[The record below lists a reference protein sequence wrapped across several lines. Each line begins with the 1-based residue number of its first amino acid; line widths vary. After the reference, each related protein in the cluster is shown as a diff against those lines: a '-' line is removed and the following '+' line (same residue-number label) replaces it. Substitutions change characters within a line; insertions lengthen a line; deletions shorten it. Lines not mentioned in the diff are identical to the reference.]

1 MATSGDLSEAELDA
15 IDADVMAEIEQSVV
29 DAKAAARPT
38 PDQVTADVYIQYGAT
53 A

>member
-1 MATSGDLSEAELDA
+1 
-15 IDADVMAEIEQSVV
+15 VV

>member
-1 MATSGDLSEAELDA
+1 
-15 IDADVMAEIEQSVV
+15 V

>member
-1 MATSGDLSEAELDA
+1 
-15 IDADVMAEIEQSVV
+15 MAEIEQSVV

-38 PDQVTADVYIQYGAT
+38 PEQVTADVYIQYGAT